1 MKNIK
6 KYIILFL
13 VFTTSTLLFNN
24 CKKEIDTNFQK
35 NSSLSEDK
43 NADFLT
49 EGETIIIDK
58 PYTFSDLFIFPVG
71 TELSIIDNKLVYKLP
86 EGFALLAKVLMPD
99 GTIQIKQQ
107 TGGNCIFT
115 CDVNT
120 EGQSGGCSPIVNSK
134 NGDCGCEM
142 TGVCETCTKSGSSSS
157 VSSSLKSSEVYE
169 FIDAQIVNFNFGVHL
184 IPRTANIDELKN
196 PKPFIFEN
204 REVRQL
210 MDDFLSGYNNP
221 KDGIAQKGM
230 SYENV
235 AENYSMVPVNFLG
248 TILIIGIDP
257 LFYASIRLFGDDHLY
272 PPLKASFSCQCLS
285 GNKGCNKG
293 SIGLRL
299 ATIFYCNAESCNSCA
314 LHY

>member
-49 EGETIIIDK
+49 EGETILIDK

-120 EGQSGGCSPIVNSK
+120 DGQSGGCSPIVNSK

-142 TGVCETCTKSGSSSS
+142 TEAINEGKALAATPVEEEVIAEEAPIVEEVTTQETTTE
-157 VSSSLKSSEVYE
+157 EV
-169 FIDAQIVNFNFGVHL
+169 
-184 IPRTANIDELKN
+184 
-196 PKPFIFEN
+196 
-204 REVRQL
+204 
-210 MDDFLSGYNNP
+210 
-221 KDGIAQKGM
+221 
-230 SYENV
+230 
-235 AENYSMVPVNFLG
+235 
-248 TILIIGIDP
+248 
-257 LFYASIRLFGDDHLY
+257 
-272 PPLKASFSCQCLS
+272 
-285 GNKGCNKG
+285 
-293 SIGLRL
+293 
-299 ATIFYCNAESCNSCA
+299 
-314 LHY
+314 